1 MLLLLTCQNNPWF
14 VSRCEDIG
22 DASVAV
28 VASPEIS
35 IIGISQGDRAGGGPL
50 DGGTSGGHS
59 TGDYAE
65 GHADKIDQGGKG
77 KGPKYKSGGDVS
89 YHAERAKHLLEDRVL
104 RQELL
109 PKADLSAPSSESQL
123 PAQTDGTTAAML
135 VSRLASETEKASS
148 SNNGRANLIRRHRQ
162 RQTNPARALQWQR
175 VRSFY
180 R

>member
-65 GHADKIDQGGKG
+65 GHADKIDQGEKG
-77 KGPKYKSGGDVS
+77 KGPKYKSGRDVS
-89 YHAERAKHLLEDRVL
+89 YHAERAKHLLEDKVL
-104 RQELL
+104 R
-109 PKADLSAPSSESQL
+109 
-123 PAQTDGTTAAML
+123 
-135 VSRLASETEKASS
+135 
-148 SNNGRANLIRRHRQ
+148 
-162 RQTNPARALQWQR
+162 
-175 VRSFY
+175 
-180 R
+180 